1 MAPAVLACCGAGL
14 RSLAVAA
21 LERLRCGPSVA
32 SLATP
37 PSFCTQVWGATG
49 ISLILT
55 LTLTI
60 PHPDQVWGVTGM
72 VLAVPITAVARIY
85 LASVEHPLLRY
96 LAAVLA
102 GTTDERSELSGG
114 GGGDADG
121 GGEGGG
127 DGGGDG
133 GGGDGGGGGVEL
145 EAADELAREIGVP
158 GDPLERGRRDHGV
171 VDLATSNPNWR

>member
-1 MAPAVLACCGAGL
+1 
-14 RSLAVAA
+14 
-21 LERLRCGPSVA
+21 
-32 SLATP
+32 
-37 PSFCTQVWGATG
+37 
-49 ISLILT
+49 
-55 LTLTI
+55 
-60 PHPDQVWGVTGM
+60 M

-102 GTTDERSELSGG
+102 GTTDERSELGGGG
-114 GGGDADG
+114 GGGDA
-121 GGEGGG
+121 

-145 EAADELAREIGVP
+145 EAAGELTREIGVP
-158 GDPLERGRRDHGV
+158 ADPLERGRRDHGV

>member
-1 MAPAVLACCGAGL
+1 
-14 RSLAVAA
+14 
-21 LERLRCGPSVA
+21 
-32 SLATP
+32 
-37 PSFCTQVWGATG
+37 
-49 ISLILT
+49 
-55 LTLTI
+55 
-60 PHPDQVWGVTGM
+60 VWGVTGM

-102 GTTDERSELSGG
+102 GTTDERSELGGGG

-127 DGGGDG
+127 EGGGDG

-158 GDPLERGRRDHGV
+158 ADPLERGRRDHGV